1 MHVQCLRGDEP
12 QTWQAPCVEVGPWVK
27 KRDVRDVVNRWRWL
41 WLISLYVI
49 LRPSNAG
56 AQVPKQFW
64 ASGTADWLATEP
76 LTYELEVENKTNP
89 ETLEVTPAIEYTVVA
104 WADLVAQLDFKSQVD
119 AGTTPVLRLGVRFH
133 ILSRLLMGNASSGD
147 AAHEKPPRQRIA
159 VNTLIRFEK
168 ENSTWRLR
176 DRFQLSYPINRQR
189 TTDDGAI
196 FWIGDCELFMPLERA
211 PGEARVSNVRLR
223 TGLAYRQSFAWQYQ
237 ALYVW
242 NGMRNAGAGPLVP
255 QSWAINLRVLRQ
267 F

>member
-1 MHVQCLRGDEP
+1 M
-12 QTWQAPCVEVGPWVK
+12 
-27 KRDVRDVVNRWRWL
+27 
-41 WLISLYVI
+41 SLYAI
-49 LRPSNAG
+49 LCPSHVG
-56 AQVPKQFW
+56 AQVPRQFW
-64 ASGTADWLATEP
+64 ATGTADWLSTER

-89 ETLEVTPAIEYTVVA
+89 ETLEVIPAIEFTAVA
-104 WADLVAQLDFKSQVD
+104 WADLVAQLNIRSQVD
-119 AGTTPVLRLGVRFH
+119 AGTTPVLRLGVRFS
-133 ILSRLLMGNASSGD
+133 ILSRLLMANASSGD
-147 AAHEKPPRQRIA
+147 AAHEKPPRQRIV

-176 DRFQLSYPINRQR
+176 DRFQLAYPINRQR

-196 FWIGDCELFMPLERA
+196 FWSGDSELFMPLDRA

-223 TGLAYRQSFAWQYQ
+223 TGFAYRQSFAWQYQ

-242 NGMRNAGAGPLVP
+242 NGMRSAGAGPLVP